1 MSRQDQAKDLA
12 VAVPQPATARRSRDT
27 VTIPLRVE
35 NLGVAFHPGTRVR
48 FSYRNEATG
57 TLVLVD
63 GALKKITRGAPGSP
77 VVLKVDRLFYAV
89 PAGTLISVEARELR

>member
-1 MSRQDQAKDLA
+1 M
-12 VAVPQPATARRSRDT
+12 TADT

-48 FSYRNEATG
+48 FTYRSEVTG
-57 TLVLVD
+57 ALIVVD
-63 GALKKITRGAPGSP
+63 GPLKKITRGAPGSP

-89 PAGTLISVEARELR
+89 PAELR